1 MRVINPT
8 DSIIEVTIS
17 GKRYVL
23 PANGEIS
30 GVRVEHALYW
40 KSRLH
45 NFIIVQEEKEEE
57 KDATDESE
65 VKEHVS
71 KKKK

>member
-8 DSIIEVTIS
+8 DSIIEVSIN
-17 GKRYVL
+17 GNPYVL

-30 GVRVEHALYW
+30 GVPVEHALYW

-45 NFIIVQEEKEEE
+45 GFIVIREEE
-57 KDATDESE
+57 EVVEKAE
-65 VKEHVS
+65 VKEPVS